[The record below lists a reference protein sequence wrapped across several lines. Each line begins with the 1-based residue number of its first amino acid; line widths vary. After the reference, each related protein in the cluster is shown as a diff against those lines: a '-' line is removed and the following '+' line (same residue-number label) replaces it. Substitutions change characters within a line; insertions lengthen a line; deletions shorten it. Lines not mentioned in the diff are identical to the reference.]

1 MADGYVYRS
10 YADLQSLGQR
20 VVDKAAEVVL
30 WQDNSYSQAQQ
41 GSIDDYAKSQTP
53 GMATSNP
60 HYLAPTSGSPE
71 DNANVQA
78 YVREALADVP
88 SYFTAFSIPD
98 PDSINES
105 LTSPLYRTAGT
116 LIPSLRLTRK
126 AGGQLST
133 ETLAGADSQD
143 ETVGQLVDYVTTIRM
158 KYWTGDAADNFSGY
172 CSALTHAAGLQHQ
185 YATTLAEVMD
195 AHLELRRRQLTDVWT
210 IGENTIKTLDSLD
223 QWCMNRKKGTQTVLT
238 VVGAIAAVVVV
249 AVAPESL
256 PAGAAMAA
264 ESIQSL
270 GAILGTVPDQKD
282 ERFEIA
288 GATVQAVIQSMTE
301 AIQKL
306 HDRIDYQEQLL
317 ANALGALRN
326 AVNGRRSKLLIT
338 PPGKFTSLADADIT
352 TLRNVF
358 HSY

>member
-10 YADLQSLGQR
+10 HADLQALGQR

-30 WQDNSYSQAQQ
+30 WQDDSYSRAQQ
-41 GSIDDYAKSQTP
+41 GSIDDYTRSQTP
-53 GMATSNP
+53 GTTTGNP
-60 HYLAPTSGSPE
+60 HYTAPTSGNPE

-88 SYFTAFSIPD
+88 GYFTAFSVPD

-105 LTSPLYRTAGT
+105 LTGPLYRTAGT

-133 ETLAGADSQD
+133 ETLAGAGSEIEAVSQV
-143 ETVGQLVDYVTTIRM
+143 VGNITGIHM
-158 KYWTGDAADNFSGY
+158 KYWTGDAANKFAGY
-172 CSALTHAAGLQHQ
+172 CSALAFAASMQHE
-185 YATTLAEVMD
+185 YAISLAEVMD
-195 AHLELRRRQLTDVWT
+195 AHLELRRRQLTDIWT

-256 PAGAAMAA
+256 PAGAAVAA
-264 ESIQSL
+264 ETVQSL
-270 GAILGTVPDQKD
+270 GAILGTAADKKQ
-282 ERFEIA
+282 ENTEIA
-288 GATVQAVIQSMTE
+288 GATVQAVIQSMTGT
-301 AIQKL
+301 IHKL
-306 HDRIDYQEQLL
+306 HEYVDQQEQLL
-317 ANALGALRN
+317 VNALTAIQN
-326 AVNGRRSKLLIT
+326 AVNRYRPKLFVS

-352 TLRNVF
+352 TLRDVF